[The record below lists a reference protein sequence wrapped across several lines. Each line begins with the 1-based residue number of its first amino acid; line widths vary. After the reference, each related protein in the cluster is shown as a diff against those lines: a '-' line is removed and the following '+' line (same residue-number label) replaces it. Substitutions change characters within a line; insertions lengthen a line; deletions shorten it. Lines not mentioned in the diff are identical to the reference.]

1 MTKEKADG
9 MATILKESDLKQ
21 SGVEARL
28 VAFNIDD
35 VQTRAQAYLAE
46 VRQQAAALLAQAQS
60 QADAVRAGAHA
71 EGLAQAQKE
80 IAQQVEQ
87 RAQQLTEERIRLAVG
102 ACQKA
107 IDSLTTDTSKWLQE
121 WRDVTIDLAISMA
134 EKLTRQ
140 SMAHGLE
147 PLRVWLEEALMMM
160 RDARDVH
167 ILVHPD
173 DFTWAGRYLQTMA
186 RHVPHAGSAEILPD
200 PEVSRGGCIVRCQHG
215 EVDQQLETQLARLG
229 EQLK

>member
-1 MTKEKADG
+1 

-21 SGVEARL
+21 SGDEARL

-35 VQTRAQAYLAE
+35 VQIRAQAYLTE
-46 VRQQAAALLAQAQS
+46 VRQQAAAVLAEAHAQA
-60 QADAVRAGAHA
+60 DKVRAEAHSL
-71 EGLAQAQKE
+71 GLAQAQKE
-80 IAQQVEQ
+80 ILQQVEQ
-87 RAQQLTEERIRLAVG
+87 KAQQLTEERIRLAVG
-102 ACQKA
+102 ACQQA
-107 IDSLTTDTSKWLQE
+107 IDSLTSDTSRWLQV
-121 WRDVTIDLAISMA
+121 WRDATIDLAIGMA

-173 DFTWAGRYLQTMA
+173 DFTWAGRYLQQMA
-186 RHVPHAGSAEILPD
+186 RHVPMPVQPRSCPI
-200 PEVSRGGCIVRCQHG
+200 Q
-215 EVDQQLETQLARLG
+215 
-229 EQLK
+229 K

>member
-1 MTKEKADG
+1 

-21 SGVEARL
+21 SGDEARL

-35 VQTRAQAYLAE
+35 VQLRAQAYLTQ
-46 VRQQAAALLAQAQS
+46 VREQAAAILAGAKGE
-60 QADAVRAGAHA
+60 ADAVRAAAHA
-71 EGLAQAQKE
+71 EGLALAQKE
-80 IAQQVEQ
+80 ISQQIEQ
-87 RAQQLTEERIRLAVG
+87 RAQQLTEERIRLAVA
-102 ACQKA
+102 ACQQAVDK
-107 IDSLTTDTSKWLQE
+107 LTSDTSRWLQV
-121 WRDVTIDLAISMA
+121 WRDATIELAISMS

-173 DFTWAGRYLQTMA
+173 DFTWAGRYLQQMA

>member
-1 MTKEKADG
+1 

-21 SGVEARL
+21 SGAEARL

-35 VQTRAQAYLAE
+35 VQTRAQAYLQE
-46 VRQQAAALLAQAQS
+46 VRQQAAALLTQAQNE
-60 QADAVRAGAHA
+60 ADQVRAGAHA
-71 EGLAQAQKE
+71 EGLALAQRE

-87 RAQQLTEERIRLAVG
+87 RAQQLTEERIRLAVS
-102 ACQKA
+102 ACQQA
-107 IDSLTTDTSKWLQE
+107 VDSLTSDTSRWLQV
-121 WRDVTIDLAISMA
+121 WRDATIDLSIAMA

-173 DFTWAGRYLQTMA
+173 DFTWAGRYLQQMA

-215 EVDQQLETQLARLG
+215 DVDQQLETQLARLG
-229 EQLK
+229 EQLQ

>member
-1 MTKEKADG
+1 
-9 MATILKESDLKQ
+9 MATILKQADLKQ
-21 SGVEARL
+21 SGAEARL

-35 VQTRAQAYLAE
+35 VQQRAQAYLAD

-60 QADAVRAGAHA
+60 EADTVRAAA
-71 EGLAQAQKE
+71 RSEGLAQAQKE

-87 RAQQLTEERIRLAVG
+87 RAQQLTEDRIRLAIG
-102 ACQKA
+102 ACQQA
-107 IDSLTTDTSKWLQE
+107 IDSLTSDTSRWLQT
-121 WRDVTIDLAISMA
+121 WRDSTIELAIAMA

-140 SMAHGLE
+140 SMAQGLE

-173 DFTWAGRYLQTMA
+173 DFTWAGRYLQQMA
-186 RHVPHAGSAEILPD
+186 RHVPHAGSAEVLPD

-229 EQLK
+229 EQLQ

>member
-1 MTKEKADG
+1 

-21 SGVEARL
+21 SGDEARL

-35 VQTRAQAYLAE
+35 VQVRAQAYLTQ
-46 VRQQAAALLAQAQS
+46 VREQAAAMLAEAKS
-60 QADAVRAGAHA
+60 QADAVRATAHT
-71 EGLAQAQKE
+71 EGLASAQKE
-80 IAQQVEQ
+80 IAGQVEQ

-102 ACQKA
+102 ACQQAVDK
-107 IDSLTTDTSKWLQE
+107 LTSDTSRWLQT
-121 WRDVTIDLAISMA
+121 WRDATIDLAISMA

-140 SMAHGLE
+140 SMAHGGE

-200 PEVSRGGCIVRCQHG
+200 PEVSRGGCIVRCQQG
-215 EVDQQLETQLARLG
+215 EVDQQLETQLERLG
-229 EQLK
+229 EQLR

>member
-1 MTKEKADG
+1 

-21 SGVEARL
+21 SGDEARL

-46 VRQQAAALLAQAQS
+46 VRQQAAAVLAQAKS
-60 QADAVRAGAHA
+60 EADAVRAAAHS

-80 IAQQVEQ
+80 VAAQVEQ

-102 ACQKA
+102 SCQQAVDK
-107 IDSLTTDTSKWLQE
+107 LTTDTSRWLQV
-121 WRDVTIDLAISMA
+121 WRDATIDLAISMA

-186 RHVPHAGSAEILPD
+186 RHVPHAGSAEVLPD

-229 EQLK
+229 EQLQ